1 MASDLRSAMDHSRG
15 DAAPTPSYRDKTV
28 SKLFSLKPFGLALSE
43 KQIPQIVET
52 IRSVEN

>member
-1 MASDLRSAMDHSRG
+1 MASDLRSAMDHRRG
-15 DAAPTPSYRDKTV
+15 DAAPTASYRGKTV
-28 SKLFSLKPFGLALSE
+28 AKLFSLEPLGLALSE